1 MTPKDTIIRGPRTV
15 RTSSWNNPAGTTT
28 LEYGI
33 RRHDKVV
40 QKSVRGNYL
49 APTSYSCETMEF
61 DFPHGS
67 NSILTTWPGT
77 SYWAKTE
84 QDGYVTFDDRVFWDP
99 PKVDNEVY
107 NTALNRLNAKIR
119 GELDLTL
126 ALSQAGSTAGM
137 LHATK
142 RAERYVDSVPTS
154 RWRAINNRV
163 SSAWLEFT
171 YGWKPLAQDI
181 YQAAAESQNIALGLT
196 NFDGYAK
203 SHLDN
208 VGPIGFDF
216 QFFGRAQAQVE
227 ASHKQLANI
236 RINMLND
243 DPVFERFASINPA
256 AVTWENVPYSF
267 VVDWVYDLSSYL
279 RAVDTAF
286 AYSCRFQ
293 NGFTILSFINE
304 GTYKVDA
311 RRVEPGFETR
321 IFDVKASGK
330 FKQTY
335 HARLLLGSYPLPR
348 LPTFNTEISA
358 PRLLNLA
365 ALLASKIKRV
375 VPK

>member
-1 MTPKDTIIRGPRTV
+1 MTPKDIVTRGSCVERI
-15 RTSSWNNPAGTTT
+15 SSWDNPVGTST
-28 LEYGI
+28 LKYGI
-33 RRHDKVV
+33 KRHDRVV

-49 APTSYSCETMEF
+49 APTSYSCETIAV
-61 DFPHGS
+61 DFPVGT
-67 NSILTTWPGT
+67 NSVLTTWPGT
-77 SYWAKTE
+77 PYWFKTGQE
-84 QDGYVTFDDRVFWDP
+84 GYVNFGDAIFWNP
-99 PKVDNEVY
+99 PKIDNEVY

-126 ALSQAGSTAGM
+126 ALSQAGSTAAM

-142 RAERYVDSVPTS
+142 RAERYVNSVPTS

-181 YQAAAESQNIALGLT
+181 YQTVAEAQNIALGLT
-196 NFDGYAK
+196 HFDGYAK

-216 QFFGRAQAQVE
+216 QYFGRAQAQVK

-236 RINMLND
+236 RVNMLND
-243 DPVFERFASINPA
+243 DPVFERYASINPA
-256 AVTWENVPYSF
+256 AVAWENVPYSF
-267 VVDWVYDLSSYL
+267 VVDWIYDLSSYL

-293 NGFTILSFINE
+293 NGYTVLSFKNE
-304 GTYKVDA
+304 GTYEVDA
-311 RRVEPGFETR
+311 RRIEPGFETR
-321 IFDVKASGK
+321 IYDVKASGK

-358 PRLLNLA
+358 PRLFNLA
-365 ALLASKIKRV
+365 ALLASKIKRI